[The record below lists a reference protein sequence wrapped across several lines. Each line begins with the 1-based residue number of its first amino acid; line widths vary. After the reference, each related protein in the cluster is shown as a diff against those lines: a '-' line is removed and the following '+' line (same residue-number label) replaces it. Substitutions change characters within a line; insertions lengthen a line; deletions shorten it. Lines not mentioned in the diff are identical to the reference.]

1 MVTGVKMMMKYRVE
15 ERGNR
20 GQLNFGHRLFPG
32 GEPTVTLTAATASKL
47 QVVIMVS
54 LARTI
59 RTDSCKRTHATPDYY
74 LQAVYVEW
82 D

>member
-1 MVTGVKMMMKYRVE
+1 MVTGIKMMMKYRVE
-15 ERGNR
+15 RQPR
-20 GQLNFGHRLFPG
+20 RAAQLWPSAIPG
-32 GEPTVTLTAATASKL
+32 WGADVTLTAATASKL

-59 RTDSCKRTHATPDYY
+59 RTDSYKRTHATPDYY